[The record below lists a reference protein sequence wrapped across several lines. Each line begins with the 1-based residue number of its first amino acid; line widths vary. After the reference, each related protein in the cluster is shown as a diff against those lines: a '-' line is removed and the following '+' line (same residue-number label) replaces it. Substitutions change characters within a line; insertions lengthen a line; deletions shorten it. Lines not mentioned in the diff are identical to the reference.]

1 MFVNYAYS
9 DEFMIP
15 PTDLRRALSMQFA
28 GEARFQI
35 GEMVSD
41 QAPSAS
47 VHTRPSSLT
56 HSALL
61 SPLYALKMQYD
72 ATETLVQ
79 CLPVSTILCMCTHAH
94 RELANALTLS
104 AYCLQ
109 VAVLGY
115 LHSVFIGVG
124 EKDDEP
130 CEPLC
135 LVHQVFSMN
144 FCDRVGNRCIL
155 VDLWGQR
162 TLTHHYSNHSYTDG
176 VSVWGYLRAC
186 SVVYFYLSRL
196 CD

>member
-1 MFVNYAYS
+1 MQDMFVNYAYS

-41 QAPSAS
+41 QAPPPAAVHPLDRFFSNTLSAFF
-47 VHTRPSSLT
+47 SLAT
-56 HSALL
+56 SRAC
-61 SPLYALKMQYD
+61 KMQYD

-79 CLPVSTILCMCTHAH
+79 CLPVFTILCMCTPRDRKRFH
-94 RELANALTLS
+94 TLIS

-115 LHSVFIGVG
+115 LHSVFMGVG

-130 CEPLC
+130 CEPRC

-144 FCDRVGNRCIL
+144 FCDRVGSRCFLLLSGAIVHSL
-155 VDLWGQR
+155 T
-162 TLTHHYSNHSYTDG
+162 TL
-176 VSVWGYLRAC
+176 L
-186 SVVYFYLSRL
+186 
-196 CD
+196 